1 MKNKNMNKKGQGAME
16 YLMTYGWA
24 ILVVL
29 IVGIVLWQLGIF
41 NLGGS
46 SKTSTGFGAIKP
58 LSWSLMGTGAT
69 ITMTS
74 GEGGSVTMSIPDPTG
89 SAISNPSLVVDGKAC
104 TTITSVNGVTP
115 AVNVSTIIPA
125 GKEFQVVF
133 ADCTNGTLGT
143 VYNAI
148 LSLSYTKQIGSLSEN
163 HTSTGNL
170 RGPYE

>member
-1 MKNKNMNKKGQGAME
+1 MKNMNKKGQGAME

-58 LSWSLMGTGAT
+58 LSWSLSGTTAT

-74 GEGGSVTMSIPDPTG
+74 GEGGAVSADLDASAPTFSVEGVACTFGSVTVPPAAAAATG
-89 SAISNPSLVVDGKAC
+89 N
-104 TTITSVNGVTP
+104 VT
-115 AVNVSTIIPA
+115 IPA
-125 GKEFQVVF
+125 GKEFQVAF
-133 ADCTNGTLGT
+133 TGCTNGTVGSVYTATLT
-143 VYNAI
+143 VT
-148 LSLSYTKQIGSLSEN
+148 YTKQIGALTES
-163 HTSTGNL
+163 HTSTGGL